1 MWQGQIIGLLRS
13 YCEGHGI
20 SAEAHLKGLERDV
33 GAIRFRPDEVAAG
46 MYSTFTP
53 LNFENAR
60 QLADE
65 IVEHLT
71 T

>member
-1 MWQGQIIGLLRS
+1 
-13 YCEGHGI
+13 
-20 SAEAHLKGLERDV
+20 
-33 GAIRFRPDEVAAG
+33 
-46 MYSTFTP
+46 MYSAFTP

-65 IVEHLT
+65 IVAHLT